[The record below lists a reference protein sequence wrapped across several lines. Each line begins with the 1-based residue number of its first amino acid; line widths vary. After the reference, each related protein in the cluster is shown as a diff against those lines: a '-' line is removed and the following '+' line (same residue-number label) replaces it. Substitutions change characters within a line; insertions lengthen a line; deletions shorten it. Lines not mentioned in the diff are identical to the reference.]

1 MEERVLGFHHPHIDM
16 FDALWKEVPKDP
28 SMIDSPATASVTPPP
43 HKPQPAPMDPEFM
56 EIFKAMQAELKE
68 LRLTVSNHSVCNSLN
83 EVNQCQAMLT
93 LKEMEQRYCMREFNQ
108 PMAKYHTMNVFDF
121 KYSMKDLVALAELV
135 VVSLKCRWM
144 STPQSL

>member
-1 MEERVLGFHHPHIDM
+1 MEEHVHGFHHPHIDM

-68 LRLTVSNHSVCNSLN
+68 LRLTVSGFTIPPWHLRWSRMELLW
-83 EVNQCQAMLT
+83 QC
-93 LKEMEQRYCMREFNQ
+93 FNIIVR
-108 PMAKYHTMNVFDF
+108 HL
-121 KYSMKDLVALAELV
+121 SH
-135 VVSLKCRWM
+135 
-144 STPQSL
+144 